1 MKNFLIVAVLGL
13 GVALSAC
20 KKADE
25 TASKATTGKE
35 LSSRAK
41 AQKDVVYEVIDKYFE
56 EKGTEQV
63 EKSLEAIIAKRRA
76 GPSMEERMSKRTNVD
91 IAGAPVKGDANAGI
105 TIVEFSDF
113 SCPFCSRVTPT
124 IDEVMKI
131 YAGKVKLAFRHKPL
145 PIHPGARPIHLGSMA
160 AQEQGKFWEFYSRA
174 FVGQEEVQK
183 ASEAKFK
190 TKKPGSR
197 EEMEKAMVEIGEAS
211 AQKWAKELKLDMAKF
226 NTDMKK
232 AEFKTRLDNDIK
244 FADETGPGGTPTF
257 FINGVQV
264 VGAVPVEE
272 FKKVI
277 DALLAE
283 KK

>member
-1 MKNFLIVAVLGL
+1 MKNFAIVAMIGL
-13 GVALSAC
+13 GITLSAC
-20 KKADE
+20 KKGDE
-25 TASKATTGKE
+25 ANSKSTGKE

-41 AQKDVVYEVIDKYFE
+41 AQKDVVFEIIDKYFE
-56 EKGTEQV
+56 EKGTDQV
-63 EKSLEAIIAKRRA
+63 EKALEAIIAKRRA

-91 IAGAPVKGDANAGI
+91 IAGAPVKGDANAAI

-113 SCPFCSRVTPT
+113 SCPFCSRVNPT
-124 IDEVMKI
+124 IDEVMKT

-145 PIHPGARPIHLGSMA
+145 PIHPAARAIHLGSMA
-160 AQEQGKFWEFYSRA
+160 AQEQGKFWEFYTRA
-174 FVGQEEVQK
+174 FNGQEEVQK

-197 EEMEKAMVEIGEAS
+197 EEMEKAMDEIGQS
-211 AQKWAKELKLDMAKF
+211 MAQKWAKELKMDMAKF
-226 NTDMKK
+226 NADVKK
-232 AEFKTRLDNDIK
+232 SEFKSRLDSDIK

-264 VGAVPVEE
+264 VGAVPFEE